1 MKKIYVCPW
10 CHSFFASENEADV
23 RRCPECSANTQ
34 ETDIDFESFSE
45 LTAEERENVKK
56 DYIATH
62 FSDKVQQPSVKEE
75 AVPNQENVWASIL
88 KGIFGFSLVVSV
100 IAGLIVMG
108 TVGFGVG
115 IACVVGGIVGCG
127 GGLLVCTVA
136 EDIRHIRNQV
146 DRFMFENK
154 KAE

>member
-10 CHSFFASENEADV
+10 CHSFYASENEADV
-23 RRCPECSANTQ
+23 RRCPECGANTQ
-34 ETDIDFESFSE
+34 VTDIDFESYSI
-45 LTAEERENVKK
+45 LSTEEKERVKK
-56 DYIATH
+56 EYVSAN
-62 FSDKVQQPSVKEE
+62 FGDKIQQPSVKEE
-75 AVPNQENVWASIL
+75 AVPNQENVWATIL

-108 TVGFGVG
+108 TVNVGVG
-115 IACVVGGIVGCG
+115 IACVVGGLVGCG